1 MSTQV
6 VRPAGAGHETLYV
19 CLLALAILLCAG
31 LVVMWQAQPQTQQS
45 AVDTSRLDAR
55 RDLRAAEQGIH
66 TDLLVALDE
75 IRLYLEDEQRLPT
88 PAQLAEEGFP
98 PFIADASAV
107 NRGGHTWQLLRSDS
121 TAAYFGRSNAEDTA
135 GSFLLLLDGEE
146 ASVWLNRS
154 ALNDAPID
162 LHELALNA
170 AGWRQVF
177 SEFDAGVTRQHR
189 H

>member
-1 MSTQV
+1 MSVQV
-6 VRPAGAGHETLYV
+6 IRPAGAGHETLHV
-19 CLLALAILLCAG
+19 CLLALAIVLLAG
-31 LVVMWQAQPQTQQS
+31 LIVMSRAQPQQS
-45 AVDTSRLDAR
+45 VAVTSDQFDAR

-75 IRLYLEDEQRLPT
+75 IRLYQEDEQHLPT
-88 PAQLAEEGFP
+88 PEQLAEEGFP
-98 PFIADASAV
+98 PFISDASAV
-107 NRGGHTWQLLRSDS
+107 NRGAHAWQLLHGD
-121 TAAYFGRSNAEDTA
+121 THAAYFGRSNAEDTA
-135 GSFLLLLDGEE
+135 GSFLLRLDGED

-154 ALNDAPID
+154 PLDDAPHD
-162 LHELALNA
+162 LHEQALSA

>member
-6 VRPAGAGHETLYV
+6 IRPAGAGHETLYV
-19 CLLALAILLCAG
+19 GLLALAILLLAG
-31 LVVMWQAQPQTQQS
+31 LVVMLQAQPQQS
-45 AVDTSRLDAR
+45 VVEASEQFDAR
-55 RDLRAAEQGIH
+55 RDLHAAEQGIH

-75 IRLYLEDEQRLPT
+75 IRLYQEDEQRLPT

-98 PFIADASAV
+98 PFIADASSI
-107 NRGGHTWQLLRSDS
+107 NRGGHVWQLLHSETSD
-121 TAAYFGRSNAEDTA
+121 AYFGRSNAEDTA

-162 LHELALNA
+162 LYEQALSA